1 LVYVLNTKEQEI
13 KSVVK
18 PAKNMMLYNIN
29 LPFTPQ
35 LLKVIH
41 FIIEIFVESPPST
54 VQDAF

>member
-1 LVYVLNTKEQEI
+1 VLNTKEQEI

-18 PAKNMMLYNIN
+18 PAKNMMLDNIN

-41 FIIEIFVESPPST
+41 FIIAIFVESPPST